1 MTAPAVSIH
10 RLSATARLE
19 EERPEDAGRVARL
32 LRRVAAERL
41 DRALRDAPL
50 PPGIWCVHH
59 LDVPVRL
66 DLERPDPALEV
77 AWAAALVGA
86 LSRALRSGA
95 PEVVRYDHERDA
107 LADLVCGAV
116 TGRLGRAWAWRRLGL
131 LDPAD
136 PPLEQAPGGA
146 VVAVLARHPRQ
157 ALGVLVTAA
166 DRVGLPALHHALGPS
181 GWTALAGVVRRA
193 LGGGHVGRAWT
204 APALGGGHVGRA
216 RTAPAPDGAYGEGG
230 GAALTAAL
238 VAGSRLAEQIRRS
251 RVRPD
256 PESLDALALL
266 VAAERDASAPW
277 RAAGGA
283 LVAAVAGMLGARGQ
297 PAPPPDRAQGAA
309 GGPAGGAGPG
319 GGIRPGVGER
329 PPAPGERRPSA
340 RRGEAAARATGP
352 PGPQPPDGPGSHPP
366 DGLGPHQGGR
376 VPPPGTAWPVDAPA
390 PPDAAWPDGPDA
402 AWPDDAGA
410 ARDQAAVAERDRRG
424 RSTDWGG
431 LLFLLATAA
440 DAGIPDTVLDDAVLA
455 ARPLPWIL
463 QGIALRLLP
472 VTARDA
478 AVAAFAATD
487 PEEPPPWELGPP
499 AGDDE
504 LARLELVA
512 RRWAA
517 ATAAALGEPDREP
530 RDVVASIA
538 RRRGR
543 VDHAPGWLE
552 IHLDLDQVDVAVRRA
567 GLDLDP
573 GWVPWLGTVVR
584 FVYG

>member
-1 MTAPAVSIH
+1 MTASAVSIH

-19 EERPEDAGRVARL
+19 EERPEDAARVARL

-77 AWAAALVGA
+77 GWAAALAGA

-146 VVAVLARHPRQ
+146 VVAALARHPRQ

-193 LGGGHVGRAWT
+193 LGDGHVGRS
-204 APALGGGHVGRA
+204 
-216 RTAPAPDGAYGEGG
+216 RTAPAPDGPHGEGG
-230 GAALTAAL
+230 GAALAAAL

-256 PESLDALALL
+256 PESLHALAVL
-266 VAAERDASAPW
+266 VAAERDASVPW

-297 PAPPPDRAQGAA
+297 PAPPPDRAQGTA

-319 GGIRPGVGER
+319 GGTRPGVGERPGVGVR

-340 RRGEAAARATGP
+340 RRGEAAAPATGP
-352 PGPQPPDGPGSHPP
+352 PGLQPPDGLGSHPP

-376 VPPPGTAWPVDAPA
+376 APA
-390 PPDAAWPDGPDA
+390 PGT

-410 ARDQAAVAERDRRG
+410 AGDQAAVAERDRRG

-517 ATAAALGEPDREP
+517 VTAAALGEPDGEP

-538 RRRGR
+538 RRRGL